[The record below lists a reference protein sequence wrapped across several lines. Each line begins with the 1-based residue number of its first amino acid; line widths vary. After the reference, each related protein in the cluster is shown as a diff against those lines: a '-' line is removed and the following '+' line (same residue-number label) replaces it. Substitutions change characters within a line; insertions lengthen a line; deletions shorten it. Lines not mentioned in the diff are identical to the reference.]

1 MTDISQLPLLEAA
14 AQLLAAVHPV
24 KLEGRSILS
33 ALGEMAGVAA
43 PPLHVVA
50 MLEWATVLAL
60 ENAAWALPVKLGMAP
75 WDPTVVALLWMQVQI
90 APGWSMRSLTFM
102 TMTAVVVPL
111 LNMQC

>member
-1 MTDISQLPLLEAA
+1 
-14 AQLLAAVHPV
+14 
-24 KLEGRSILS
+24 
-33 ALGEMAGVAA
+33 MAGVAA

-75 WDPTVVALLWMQVQI
+75 WDPTVVALLWTQVQI
-90 APGWSMRSLTFM
+90 APGLSMRSLTFM